1 MANDSMPLPLLRD
14 ATHQHG
20 IDAAHRQNKL
30 TDDLF
35 SIDGGAGIIRALDI
49 CNAMPDKELK
59 DQYIQAIICWNG
71 FAANEM
77 QARKIII
84 DYLYFRAVVTS
95 KRIKMLRI
103 GFHKVTA
110 RNLAQFLPTLKLIKL
125 PVMHIR
131 VPVQPVALQSLLP
144 EIELMLENV
153 IGAHAP
159 TAADLLPQAI

>member
-1 MANDSMPLPLLRD
+1 MFLPLVRD
-14 ATHQHG
+14 STHQHG
-20 IDAAHRQNKL
+20 IDAAHRQDKSL
-30 TDDLF
+30 DDLF
-35 SIDGGAGIIRALDI
+35 SIDGNPGIIRALSIYDSM
-49 CNAMPDKELK
+49 ADKELR
-59 DQYIQAIICWNG
+59 DRCFDAILHWNG
-71 FAANEM
+71 NKASEA
-77 QARKIII
+77 QARKIIT
-84 DYLYFRAVVTS
+84 DYLYFRAVITS
-95 KRIKMLRI
+95 KRIKMFRI
-103 GFHKVTA
+103 GFNKLIV

>member
-1 MANDSMPLPLLRD
+1 MFLPLLRD
-14 ATHQHG
+14 STHQHG
-20 IDAAHRQNKL
+20 IDAAHRQDKSL
-30 TDDLF
+30 DDLF
-35 SIDGGAGIIRALDI
+35 SIASGAGIIRALDI
-49 CNAMPDKELK
+49 CKAMPDKKLK
-59 DQYIQAIICWNG
+59 DLYIQAIICWNG
-71 FAANEM
+71 IAANEM
-77 QARKIII
+77 QARKIIT
-84 DYLYFRAVVTS
+84 DHLYFRAVITS
-95 KRIKMLRI
+95 KRIEMFRI
-103 GFHKVTA
+103 GFNKLIV